1 MNKQKYQIK
10 LINKINRRVLD
21 SITLTEVMA
30 QEAWKF
36 LSVKARLS
44 ASCQVKRRIRRVAIT
59 SALVCLFALGGTEDK
74 HWGSTT
80 AEAADISLAPA
91 SDVAKVSGKER

>member
-30 QEAWKF
+30 QA
-36 LSVKARLS
+36 
-44 ASCQVKRRIRRVAIT
+44 
-59 SALVCLFALGGTEDK
+59 DK
-74 HWGSTT
+74 NY
-80 AEAADISLAPA
+80 
-91 SDVAKVSGKER
+91 